1 MFQPIM
7 QKLGVFFL
15 AIVFLM
21 KVSTFDITVDVG
33 FFWTIDIEIS
43 HVVIFIAVIVV
54 AAKTM
59 SKND

>member
-1 MFQPIM
+1 MFQPI

-15 AIVFLM
+15 MIVILM

-43 HVVIFIAVIVV
+43 HVFIFIVVIAVV
-54 AAKTM
+54 AKTM

>member
-15 AIVFLM
+15 MIVCLM

-43 HVVIFIAVIVV
+43 HVFIFIVIAVV
-54 AAKTM
+54 AKTM